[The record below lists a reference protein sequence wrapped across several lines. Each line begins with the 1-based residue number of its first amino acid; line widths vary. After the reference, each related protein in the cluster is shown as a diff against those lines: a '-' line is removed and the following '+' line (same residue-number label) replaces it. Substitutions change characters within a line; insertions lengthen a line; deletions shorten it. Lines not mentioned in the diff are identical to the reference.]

1 MSGPVVADLGEAG
14 ILARITPLLPSG
26 RDVLVGPGDDCAVLA
41 APDGRYCVSTDVLV
55 EGRHFRTDWSSGFD
69 VGARAAAQNL
79 ADIAAMGARPV
90 ALVACLVLPGATPV
104 DWVVDLARGMALR
117 CREAGAAIVGGDL
130 SAGEGLVVA
139 VTVHGDLRG
148 RAPVLRSGARAGE
161 ALVLAGT
168 PGRSAAG
175 LALLEAGWGR
185 SAAGWDSRSGGGPA
199 ADSENLSVAD
209 GVAESGRAEGSRRTA
224 LSGPRTTAR
233 LLACLPPVGLV
244 LGAMIGAR
252 PEEILLD
259 GGWGSALGA
268 AGVALMV
275 VGHRATGRLVRAAEA
290 DGEGVDEAL
299 VLDLAAAALEAG
311 ASVPGALVA
320 LGRALGE
327 GQAEVVGRALLLG
340 SGWEEAWRAP
350 QDEAWRERRS
360 RLDAGLRPGWEDG
373 ASPGPLLAGTAASLR
388 AGRAARDQEA
398 AERLAVRLV
407 VPLGACHLPAFVIL
421 GIVPVVASVGLDL
434 LRG

>member
-1 MSGPVVADLGEAG
+1 MSGGPILAGLLVALAVCVLMLPARRELPAGLGPRRRGDGRPARPAEPEADVDVGLLLTEVATLLRAGATPARAWSRSLERAG
-14 ILARITPLLPSG
+14 IRQGAEP
-26 RDVLVGPGDDCAVLA
+26 GPDGVPPALEALA
-41 APDGRYCVSTDVLV
+41 ARAPRSWLPRRRDGAWGWRPP
-55 EGRHFRTDWSSGFD
+55 RP
-69 VGARAAAQNL
+69 GARARAAEQRRR
-79 ADIAAMGARPV
+79 DAAAAV
-90 ALVACLVLPGATPV
+90 PGA
-104 DWVVDLARGMALR
+104 AAA
-117 CREAGAAIVGGDL
+117 CRLTQVLGA
-130 SAGEGLVVA
+130 
-139 VTVHGDLRG
+139 
-148 RAPVLRSGARAGE
+148 P
-161 ALVLAGT
+161 LAGV
-168 PGRSAAG
+168 
-175 LALLEAGWGR
+175 LEA
-185 SAAGWDSRSGGGPA
+185 
-199 ADSENLSVAD
+199 VAD

-268 AGVALMV
+268 AGVALMI

-299 VLDLAAAALEAG
+299 VLDLASAALEAG